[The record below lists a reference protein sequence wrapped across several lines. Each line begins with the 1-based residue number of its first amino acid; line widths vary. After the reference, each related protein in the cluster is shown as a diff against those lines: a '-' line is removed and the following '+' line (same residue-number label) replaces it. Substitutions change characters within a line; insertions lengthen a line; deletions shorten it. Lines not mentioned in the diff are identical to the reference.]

1 MNMKDKAQPML
12 GAAIKIIG
20 VSTLALVVAGAAN
33 AQSAPAPTPAKVP
46 DTNDIVVTGFRASL
60 DKALS
65 LKRLS
70 VGSVDAIVAE
80 DISKFPDQN
89 LAESL
94 QRIPGI
100 AVNKDGG
107 EGREITVRGLAGQFT
122 AVRVN
127 GMEAQASTFL
137 AGSGGGANRER
148 SFDFNLFASE
158 LFRSLVVHKTAE
170 ASIDEG
176 SLGAVVDLNTG
187 HPLGAKA
194 GLHGAV
200 SGQGAYNDLSK
211 NTGPKASGLI
221 NWRNAAGTFG
231 INFSAAYSKTNTLE
245 LGNNTTRWAQAVF
258 NSVTTG
264 GVTTN
269 CFANKL
275 YVPSAA
281 CDQAALSFH
290 PRIPRYG
297 IITHDRER
305 QGYTGAIEWQ
315 PSSKTHLEI
324 DGLYSRYHEIRT
336 EKWAEILFRNNEAGI
351 NVVNPTYDAN
361 GNMVS
366 ATFNNAFDRHEN
378 FYMDQRDSFYQ
389 VSGKLD
395 QQLSENLKAT
405 LSGGMSKAD
414 ENIPI
419 QTTVAIDNLTPAGI
433 GASQGYSYNYTN
445 QAFPVLTFGT
455 GASDPTNPAN
465 YQFTLLR
472 DRPTDITNE
481 FKTAKL
487 DLEWKIAHGFK
498 ARVGGVYR
506 QFDYNTVSAFRDSQ
520 ACTKAGAAP
529 AWGPGTSAICTSAN
543 NGYSLTANNIG
554 TDLITLGNNGQ
565 PGGTTSSFVVA
576 NLASAAAFSNL
587 YNLPALQSLDAGNN
601 RSITEKVKGGYLQV
615 DADGEL
621 LHLKY
626 ALSAGMRYVATD
638 LTSTALSVVPDVN
651 KVNQLVPTTVG
662 NTYDN
667 WLPSFNLNLYP
678 TKNVIV
684 RAAVAKVLTR
694 PSLGNLSPGA
704 TVDSFNFKVTFNNPK
719 LLPAVATNYDLGVEW
734 YFAPQSVLSI
744 SAFSKQVQNGT
755 QSVVTQGTFASTG
768 LPSSILA
775 TGTPGYN
782 AVNGVSGTDN
792 WSITTITNSP
802 TTSTIKGLEFG
813 VQAPFRF
820 LPGVFKRFGIIANAT
835 VTDSQSSPTVVGAD
849 TTTKAGTPAV
859 AATKTTP
866 AVAAVTGGLV
876 VPAAV
881 VVNSTYVGAS
891 KLLYNV
897 TLYYE
902 DSRFGARVSYA
913 YRGPYYDATSAT
925 NGNVFDGYTAT
936 KTVDASIRFTVLKN
950 LDLTLD
956 GNNLLDNYVYHYT
969 DATAQRNY
977 ESFHTGRNIV
987 FGARLKF

>member
-1 MNMKDKAQPML
+1 MVAIQKKRQTAGIAIRLMGASAIALLSSGVASAQ
-12 GAAIKIIG
+12 AAP
-20 VSTLALVVAGAAN
+20 AAN
-33 AQSAPAPTPAKVP
+33 PAAAP
-46 DTNDIVVTGFRASL
+46 DSSDIVVTGFRASL

-70 VGSVDAIVAE
+70 VGSVDAIIAE

-122 AVRVN
+122 STRVN
-127 GMEAQASTFL
+127 GMQAQASTFL

-148 SFDFNLFASE
+148 AFDFNLFASE

-170 ASIDEG
+170 ASLDEG
-176 SLGAVVDLNTG
+176 SLGAIVDLNTG

-200 SGQGAYNDLSK
+200 SLQGAYNDLSK
-211 NTGPKASGLI
+211 NTGPKASGLL

-231 INFSAAYSKTNTLE
+231 INASAAYSKQKSLE

-269 CFANKL
+269 CFASKL

-281 CDQAALSFH
+281 CDAAALAFH

-305 QGYTGAIEWQ
+305 LGLTGAIEWQ
-315 PSSKTHLEI
+315 PSSKTHVEI

-336 EKWAEILFRNNEAGI
+336 EKWAEVLFRNNEAGI
-351 NVVNPTYDAN
+351 NVLNPTYDAN

-389 VSGKLD
+389 VSGKWD
-395 QQLSENLKAT
+395 QHFSDTFKAT
-405 LSGGMSKAD
+405 LSGGASKAD
-414 ENIPI
+414 QNIPI
-419 QTTVAIDNLTPAGI
+419 QTTVAIDNLTAAGV
-433 GASQGYSYNYTN
+433 GAGQGYSYNYTN
-445 QAFPVLTFGT
+445 AAFPVLAFGT
-455 GASDPTNPAN
+455 GASDPTNAAN

-481 FKTAKL
+481 FKTGKL
-487 DLEWKIAHGFK
+487 DFDWEVTHGFN
-498 ARVGGVYR
+498 VLFGGVYR

-520 ACTKAGAAP
+520 ACTKAGVTP

-543 NGYSLTANNIG
+543 NGYSLTANNIA

-565 PGGTTSSFVVA
+565 PAGTTNSFVVA

-587 YNLPALQSLDAGNN
+587 YNLPALKSLDAGNN
-601 RSITEKVKGGYLQV
+601 RSVTEKEKGGYFQV
-615 DADGEL
+615 NAKGEIF
-621 LHLKY
+621 HLKY
-626 ALSAGMRYVATD
+626 AIAAGARYVATD
-638 LTSTALSVVPDVN
+638 LTSTALSVVPDAN
-651 KVNQLVPTTVG
+651 KVNQLVPTTVV

-667 WLPSFNLNLYP
+667 WLPSVNFNLFP
-678 TKNVIV
+678 TEKLIL
-684 RAAVAKVLTR
+684 RAAAARVMTR

-704 TVDSFNFKVTFNNPK
+704 TVDTFNFKVTFNNPK
-719 LLPAVATNYDLGVEW
+719 LLPAIATNYDLGLEW
-734 YFAPQSVLSI
+734 YFAPQSVISV
-744 SAFSKQVQNGT
+744 SAFSKVVQNGT
-755 QSVVTQGTFASTG
+755 QSVVTQGNFASTG

-782 AVNGVSGTDN
+782 AVNGISGTDN
-792 WSITTITNSP
+792 WSITSISNSP
-802 TTSTIKGLEFG
+802 TQSTIKGLELG
-813 VQAPFRF
+813 LQAPFRF
-820 LPGVFKRFGIIANAT
+820 LPGFGKHFGIIANAT
-835 VTDSQSSPTVVGAD
+835 ITDSQSSPTVVGAAS
-849 TTTKAGTPAV
+849 TTKAGTPAV

-876 VPAAV
+876 TPAAV
-881 VVNSTYVGAS
+881 VVNSAYVGAS

-913 YRGPYYDATSAT
+913 YRGPYYDSTSAT

-936 KTVDASIRFTVLKN
+936 KSVDASIRFTVMKN
-950 LDLTLD
+950 LDLTID

-987 FGARLKF
+987 FGARYKF